1 MDGAT
6 LPPSSVLEQL
16 EKIVAS
22 GAFRGAGRS
31 IKLLRFLVE
40 QTLNGNASHLK
51 DYTLGAEV
59 FERGE
64 AFDPR
69 SDPIARVEA
78 SRLRSRLELYYATE
92 GGSDPILIT
101 VPKGGYV
108 PVFERRQ
115 PPLEKLSAASGS
127 GSRLTWVALALVGAA
142 ALFASLSVW
151 RTAADA
157 PGAPELRLEI
167 TTPPTTDPVSLA
179 ISPDGQKIVFVASAE
194 GVARLWLRF
203 LNSTSARPLPG
214 TEHASLPFW
223 SPDSASVG
231 FFADSKVKRIDTD
244 SGVVRVLNRALV
256 PAGGTWSQEG
266 LIIHPTIPDS
276 PLFTVTADGGNSTPL
291 TTLSSEQTGHRAPQF
306 LPDGRH
312 YIYYAMGSPK
322 VRGIYVGEIGATN
335 SRRLIDSDTPAV
347 YAATG
352 HLLYVNQRTLF
363 AQRFDPARLE
373 LAGDPQPVAEEV
385 TSGERANI
393 AALSASA
400 AGPIAYRTGSPG
412 GKRLFVWFDR
422 SGREIGTV
430 GPGEGFGPSYA
441 SLSPDGRRLALQRT
455 DAGNTDIWLLDLQ
468 RNTPVRFTSE
478 PEAEIA
484 PLWSP
489 SGDRIVFSSR
499 RTGVFNLHQQAVTEK
514 ASQEAL
520 LTEQSKQA
528 TDWSRDGRFL
538 LFRSFDPEWDWD
550 IWAMRVGEEGNGKPF
565 PVVRSKFEERDAQ
578 FSPDGKWI
586 AYQSNE
592 SGRFEIYVQPF
603 QDSGE
608 RLRISINGGVQPR
621 WRRDGREL
629 FYVALD
635 GQLVAVPVAL
645 SSSNRSLEAGAAV
658 LLFHARVGAVQDI
671 SLPDYIVSPDGQR
684 FLLDTVVEEAA
695 APIVVILNWKP
706 RLQ

>member
-1 MDGAT
+1 MDGAP
-6 LPPSSVLEQL
+6 LPSSSVLEQL
-16 EKIVAS
+16 EKIVGS

-92 GGSDPILIT
+92 GDSDPILIT

-115 PPLEKLSAASGS
+115 PPLEKVSAASG
-127 GSRLTWVALALVGAA
+127 GRRLTWVALALVGAA
-142 ALFASLSVW
+142 ALLASRSVW
-151 RTAADA
+151 RTRADA
-157 PGAPELRLEI
+157 PGAPEMRLEI

-179 ISPDGQKIVFVASAE
+179 ISPDAQKIVFVASAE
-194 GVARLWLRF
+194 GVAHLWLRF
-203 LNSTSARPLPG
+203 LNSTSARPLAG

-223 SPDSASVG
+223 SPDSTSVG
-231 FFADSKVKRIDTD
+231 FFSDSKLKRIDIN
-244 SGVVRVLNRALV
+244 SGVIRLLDRALV
-256 PAGGTWSQEG
+256 PAGGTWNKEG
-266 LIIHPTIPDS
+266 VIIHPMVPDS
-276 PLFTVTADGGNSTPL
+276 PLFTVTADGANSAPL
-291 TTLSSEQTGHRAPQF
+291 TTLASRQTGHRAPQF

-312 YIYYAMGSPK
+312 YIYYAMGSPE
-322 VRGIYVGEIGATN
+322 VRGTYVGEIGGNT
-335 SRRLIDSDTPAV
+335 SRRLIESDTPAV

-352 HLLYVNQRTLF
+352 HLLYVHQRTLF
-363 AQRFDPARLE
+363 AQRFDPVRLE

-430 GPGEGFGPSYA
+430 GTGESFGPSYA
-441 SLSPDGRRLALQRT
+441 SVSPDGRRLALQRT

-484 PLWSP
+484 PIWSP
-489 SGDRIVFSSR
+489 LGDRIVFSSR
-499 RTGVFNLHQQAVTEK
+499 RTGVFDLRQQTITEK
-514 ASQEAL
+514 ASEDL
-520 LTEQSKQA
+520 LQTEQAMQA
-528 TDWSRDGRFL
+528 TDWSHDGRFL
-538 LFRSFDPEWDWD
+538 LFRSLDPEWDWD
-550 IWAMRVGEEGNGKPF
+550 IWVLPVSGEGNRKPF

-592 SGRFEIYVQPF
+592 SGRFEIYLQRF

-608 RLRISINGGVQPR
+608 RMRISINGGVQPR

-629 FYVALD
+629 FYITLD
-635 GQLVAVPVAL
+635 GQLVAVPVTL
-645 SSSNRSLEAGAAV
+645 SSSSRALEAGAAV
-658 LLFHARVGAVQDI
+658 PLFQARVGEVQDI

-706 RLQ
+706 RLR

>member
-1 MDGAT
+1 
-6 LPPSSVLEQL
+6 
-16 EKIVAS
+16 
-22 GAFRGAGRS
+22 
-31 IKLLRFLVE
+31 
-40 QTLNGNASHLK
+40 
-51 DYTLGAEV
+51 
-59 FERGE
+59 
-64 AFDPR
+64 
-69 SDPIARVEA
+69 
-78 SRLRSRLELYYATE
+78 
-92 GGSDPILIT
+92 
-101 VPKGGYV
+101 
-108 PVFERRQ
+108 
-115 PPLEKLSAASGS
+115 
-127 GSRLTWVALALVGAA
+127 
-142 ALFASLSVW
+142 
-151 RTAADA
+151 
-157 PGAPELRLEI
+157 
-167 TTPPTTDPVSLA
+167 
-179 ISPDGQKIVFVASAE
+179 
-194 GVARLWLRF
+194 
-203 LNSTSARPLPG
+203 
-214 TEHASLPFW
+214 
-223 SPDSASVG
+223 VG
-231 FFADSKVKRIDTD
+231 FFAESKVKRIDID
-244 SGVVRVLNRALV
+244 SGVVQVLDRALV
-256 PAGGTWSQEG
+256 PAGGTWNEAG
-266 LIIHPTIPDS
+266 VIIYPMVPDS
-276 PLFTVTADGGNSTPL
+276 PLLTVTSDGANSAPL
-291 TTLSSEQTGHRAPQF
+291 TTLASQQTGHRAPQF

-312 YIYYAMGSPK
+312 YLYYAMGSPE
-322 VRGIYVGEIGATN
+322 VRGTYVGEIGARN

-352 HLLYVNQRTLF
+352 HLFYVNQRTLF
-363 AQRFDPARLE
+363 AQRFDPVRLE
-373 LAGDPQPVAEEV
+373 IAGDPQPVAEEV

-422 SGREIGTV
+422 SGRKIVTL

-441 SLSPDGRRLALQRT
+441 SVSPDGRRLALQRT

-484 PLWSP
+484 PIWSP
-489 SGDRIVFSSR
+489 LGDRIVFSSR
-499 RTGVFNLHQQAVTEK
+499 RTGVFNLHHQAVTAK
-514 ASQEAL
+514 ASEEVL

-528 TDWSRDGRFL
+528 TDWSHDGRFL
-538 LFRSFDPEWDWD
+538 LFRSLDPELDWD
-550 IWAMRVGEEGNGKPF
+550 IWAMPVSGKGDEKPF

-586 AYQSNE
+586 AFQSNE

-608 RLRISINGGVQPR
+608 RSRISINGGVQPR

-629 FYVALD
+629 FYITLD

-645 SSSNRSLEAGAAV
+645 SSSSRAFESGAAV
-658 LLFHARVGAVQDI
+658 PLFHARVGAVQDI